1 LTCLILGDD
10 EVALMD
16 FDAIDLRDKR
26 ILVLGIERS
35 ARKDE
40 QRQNG
45 GNKTGRAWAARKT
58 GGYRNR
64 HGVVLG
70 YKRSA

>member
-1 LTCLILGDD
+1 
-10 EVALMD
+10 MD
-16 FDAIDLRDKR
+16 FDTINFRDKR
-26 ILVLGIERS
+26 VLVLGKEWS

-45 GNKTGRAWAARKT
+45 GNKAGRAEADRKA

-70 YKRSA
+70 Y